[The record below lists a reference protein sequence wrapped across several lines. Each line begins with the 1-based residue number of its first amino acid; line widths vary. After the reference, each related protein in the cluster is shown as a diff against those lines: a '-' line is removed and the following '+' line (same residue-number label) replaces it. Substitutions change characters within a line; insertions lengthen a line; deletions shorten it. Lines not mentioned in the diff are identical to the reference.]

1 MRIITSAGIR
11 GEFFL
16 TVETLRS
23 AWLDRLCSRFS
34 SDSASE
40 HYGWL
45 GSVPGL
51 SKVKGEKHTEE
62 IPEYELTIRNETFD
76 GGLEIKREDVERDKT
91 GQIALV
97 RTREFASECANHDVE
112 LVTALLA
119 AASGHTLGYA
129 YDGKNFFAAN
139 HASNKSGTQKNLLTY
154 SEVPTLD
161 VVVRETPTSTEAV
174 QAILGVIAWMLAIKN
189 DQGKPMNSNARQFLV
204 MTSPILWQ
212 YLVPAIANA
221 TINSGDTNTIVSLRG
236 QGFNID
242 VMANPGLTYTY
253 EFDAFR
259 TDAPLKPFA
268 IQEEIPLELETFGP
282 ETEFYRLNNKI
293 LAKAYTRKNVGY
305 ARWEYAAHA
314 TLKT

>member
-1 MRIITSAGIR
+1 MKIITSAGIR

-16 TVETLRS
+16 TVEDRRRP
-23 AWLDRLCSRFS
+23 WLDKLCSRFT

-51 SKVKGEKHTEE
+51 TEVKGEKHTEE
-62 IPEYELTIRNETFD
+62 VPEYELTIRNKTFD

-91 GQIALV
+91 GLI
-97 RTREFASECANHDVE
+97 
-112 LVTALLA
+112 TALLIA
-119 AASGHTLGYA
+119 ATGHTLGYA

-139 HASNKSGTQKNLLTY
+139 HTSNKSGTQKNLLTY
-154 SEVPTLD
+154 SDVPSLD

-174 QAILGVIAWMLAIKN
+174 KAILSVIAWMLAIKN
-189 DQGKPMNSNARQFLV
+189 DQGKAMNATAREFLV
-204 MTSPILWQ
+204 MTSPALWQ

-221 TINSGDTNTIVSLRG
+221 TINSGDTNTIASLRS
-236 QGFNID
+236 QGFNIEI
-242 VMANPGLTYTY
+242 VANPGLTYTY
-253 EFDAFR
+253 EFDVFR

-282 ETEFYRLNNKI
+282 ETEFYKLNNKI